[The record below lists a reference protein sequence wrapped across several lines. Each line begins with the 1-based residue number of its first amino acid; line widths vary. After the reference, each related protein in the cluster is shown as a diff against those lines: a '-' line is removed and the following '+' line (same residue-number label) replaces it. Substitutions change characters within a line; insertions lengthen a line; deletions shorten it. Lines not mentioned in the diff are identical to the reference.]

1 MKNIILIFFLSLLL
15 INCSKPGQCIESSG
29 NEISKEYNLPNFS
42 KIKVYKGINL
52 VITQGAVQKI
62 EVKTGENL
70 IGNIDVQVIDN
81 TLIVKDNTTCNWVRE
96 YGQTTV
102 YVTTSTLTDII
113 CKTEKLISSNGILK
127 FPNLRVESIDLFD
140 GAGTGDFNLQIDNNV
155 FIIESNNVS
164 NFYISGKTKDFTAN
178 FYEGN
183 GRIEAANFICDNLM
197 VFHRGSNDMIV
208 NPSIKMS
215 GKMYSTGNIQCKNH
229 SVINDIIALYQGQ
242 VIFN

>member
-1 MKNIILIFFLSLLL
+1 MKKILLL
-15 INCSKPGQCIESSG
+15 LFSITIVIGCSKPGQCIESSG
-29 NEISKEYNLPNFS
+29 NEITKEYSLPSFN

-52 VITQGAVQKI
+52 IISQGAVQKI
-62 EVKTGENL
+62 EIKTGENL
-70 IGNIDVQVIDN
+70 ISNIAVSVTDN
-81 TLIVKDNTTCNWVRE
+81 VLVVKDNTTCNWVRE

-102 YVTTSTLTDII
+102 YVTTPILTDII

-127 FPNLRVESIDLFD
+127 FPSLRLEAIDLFD
-140 GAGTGDFNLQIDNNV
+140 GAGTGDFNLQIDNDI
-155 FIIESNNVS
+155 FLIESNNVS

-183 GRIEAANFICDNLM
+183 GRIEAANLKCNNLM

-208 NPSIKMS
+208 NPQIKMS
-215 GKMYSTGNIQCKNH
+215 GKMYSTGNIQCRNYL
-229 SVINDIIALYQGQ
+229 VINEILALYQGQ